1 MWRFL
6 GGRAVVGT
14 DASVP
19 VVRSVV
25 VALGLL
31 LALLAL
37 ASLAPAG
44 RAEAAPAL
52 RAGGPD
58 DFGYTF
64 KDSNEPGGPSYAWE
78 DIAATGTLATG
89 WNSYNNGFAGPIP
102 IGFNFEFYGVSYNQL
117 YVGSNGYV
125 SFGNGFGSVPA
136 YSTLPHPS
144 DPNNMIA
151 LFGGDLFLH
160 NYGQDSAVHYQ
171 TLSNPTRLVVQ
182 FDRLYW
188 CCSAFHE
195 YTFQVVI
202 FPHGDIE
209 ARYGQLGY
217 ASTYVVGI
225 ENANGTDGLDYG
237 ALPAN
242 GLAIRYSYPTGVMLA
257 PPEQG
262 SFGKLGSLARYS
274 VRVTNHT
281 GSPDSFELAVQPGS
295 DWPTTLS
302 ISQTGTLA
310 DGASVLFDAWVTIPA
325 GAAVGD
331 IGQSTIEATSATS
344 PTVQATA
351 VLSTTASSDEIAYIV
366 SSNGSL
372 TLVDTTLRRVLDV
385 VSLDAAGCQIPR
397 RAAITPDGAQVYVS
411 CYESDSVAVVDA
423 SNHTVI
429 AHLTGIDSP
438 QSLAFTRD
446 GNYALVV
453 DSSPYQ
459 ITAINTQTYAFSHI
473 ALPWLATEIVVHPYL
488 DRAYVIRY
496 HPGYD
501 DGAMLV
507 IDTTTF
513 TIMGTLDLPGSA
525 WGLAISTDGRYVYA
539 SVPSQGGIAVVD
551 AIHNTLNEVV
561 QGTGSLNRMAV
572 ASAPKAIY
580 ASQDYAVRVIDEA
593 TLQSVAFIPLNG
605 PIVPAATCNG
615 LEVWVVTYY
624 GSSAHIIDT
633 AVNQVVG
640 EVALPAW
647 NQRDVAICPQP
658 VQQGVFALPAE
669 QSGAGAL
676 GATVLYEFTVVNA
689 TGAVDSFILSLGTS
703 NWPTTLVTNTVGPL
717 APNEAAT
724 VQVAVTIPADAAW
737 YESDRVEVTVRG
749 VSDPNYVAAVH
760 LTTTAD
766 APPTIDVS
774 PMALSS
780 VQQVGQTIDQSLLVG
795 NGNGVTLTVA
805 ISDFDLT
812 PGRARSPQVEAGQV
826 YSTTVDNEDN
836 ALTGSPDGDMDTTVC
851 SSSAIAPVEFNI
863 LVDRVPAPTGN
874 VLTIRAYNYYNH
886 ANASQV
892 ILNGVALGEL
902 PNNSHQWSE
911 TSFSIPSGVALPG
924 VNLVQVIIRQDQC
937 VEIDWGEMLVTGTPA
952 DWLQQT
958 PSSASLPANSSQN
971 IVVTFDSAG
980 VQPGVH
986 QAAVVLTS
994 NDPAQPYLAVPVT
1007 MTVQPTADMGSVA
1020 GAITDAW
1027 TGQPLT
1033 ATVELVGVHTLTGR
1047 TDYQIWAPAGAYE
1060 LVVGASG
1067 YVTVTT
1073 PVVITAGGAAVQDVA
1088 LEPALA
1094 RLEWLPLAVQASV
1107 APGGQTASTLMISNT
1122 GPLPLD
1128 LALFEID
1135 LDFTESPP
1143 ARENLIGKRIL
1154 YDRSHG
1160 QQASST
1166 HATLIND
1173 VVAAGAI
1180 VVENTTFPIS
1190 ANVLEGYDVLWSNC
1204 CGSIS
1209 WGFSELIA
1217 VDHWMR
1223 RGGAVLVH
1231 GPNRPSTAG
1240 LATVR
1245 DVFYNSD
1252 YCSSSPANIAPHPIT
1267 AGVSS
1272 LYYDFSACHL
1282 SAPPS
1287 FSPVVY
1293 GNDGRPSVVAEE
1305 ANGGKMVVLSTNVF
1319 DEWSIRYSDNR
1330 LFGNNILRWLARPSY
1345 SDVSWLSLSPTSAV
1359 VPGHS
1364 SLPVTAAFDAT
1375 NLSTGVY
1382 RARLA
1387 LEHNDPN
1394 QEFPVEIPVTLTV
1407 EVPTALRLNEPLA
1420 AGQPAPLGALPLA
1433 ALPAAAMVALG
1444 LAGWRRGWRNTTAD
1458 GDGGWRNTTA
1468 DGDS

>member
-78 DIAATGTLATG
+78 DIAATGTLVTG
-89 WNSYNNGFAGPIP
+89 WNSYDNGFAGPIP

-125 SFGNGFGSVPA
+125 SFGAGFGSVPA
-136 YSTLPHPS
+136 DSPLPDPS

-151 LFGGDLFLH
+151 LFGADLYLY
-160 NYGQDSAVHYQ
+160 NYGQNSAVHYQ
-171 TLSNPTRLVVQ
+171 TLSNPTRLIVQ
-182 FDRLYW
+182 FDRLHW
-188 CCSAFHE
+188 CCYASE
-195 YTFQVVI
+195 ERTFQVVL
-202 FPHGDIE
+202 FPSGDIE
-209 ARYGQLGY
+209 ARYKQLSN
-217 ASTYVVGI
+217 STPRVAGI
-225 ENANGTDGLDYG
+225 ENANGSVGLNYG
-237 ALPAN
+237 DALAN

-274 VRVTNHT
+274 VRVSNHT

-310 DGASVLFDAWVTIPA
+310 DGASMQFDAWVTIPA

-351 VLSTTASSDEIAYIV
+351 VLSTTASSNEIAYIV

-385 VSLDAAGCQIPR
+385 VNLDAAGCQSPR

-411 CYESDSVAVVDA
+411 CYGSDSVAVVDA
-423 SNHTVI
+423 SNHTVN

-438 QSLAFTRD
+438 RSLAFTRD
-446 GNYALVV
+446 GNYALVA

-561 QGTGSLNRMAV
+561 QGTGSLDRMAV

-580 ASQDYAVRVIDEA
+580 ASQGYAVRVIDEA
-593 TLQSVAFIPLNG
+593 TLQSVAFIPVNG
-605 PIVPAATCNG
+605 LIVPAATCKG
-615 LEVWVVTYY
+615 LEVWVVTDF
-624 GSSAHIIDT
+624 GSSVHIIDT

-640 EVALPAW
+640 QVALPAW
-647 NQRDVAICPQP
+647 PRDVAICPQP

-669 QSGAGAL
+669 QSSAGAL
-676 GATVLYEFTVVNA
+676 GATVMHEFTVVNA
-689 TGAVDSFILSLGTS
+689 TGAVDSFTLSLGTS
-703 NWPTTLVTNTVGPL
+703 NWPTALVTTTVGPL
-717 APNEAAT
+717 APNEAAA
-724 VQVAVTIPADAAW
+724 VQVAVTIPAGAAW
-737 YESDRVEVTVRG
+737 YESDSVEVTVRG
-749 VSDPNYVAAVH
+749 VSDPGYVAAVH

-766 APPTIDVS
+766 APPAIDVS

-780 VQQVGQTIDQSLLVG
+780 VQQVGQTIDQSLLIS

-812 PGRARSPQVEAGQV
+812 PGRAPSPQIETGQV
-826 YSTTVDNEDN
+826 YSTTLDNEDN

-851 SSSAIAPVEFNI
+851 STSAIAPVEFNI

-874 VLTIRAYNYYNH
+874 VLTIRAYNYYNY

-902 PNNSHQWSE
+902 SNNSYQWSE

-924 VNLVQVIIRQDQC
+924 ANLVQIIIRQDQC

-1033 ATVELVGVHTLTGR
+1033 ATVELVGVHTLIDR
-1047 TDYQIWAPAGAYE
+1047 TDYQIWALAGAYE

-1067 YVTVTT
+1067 YVTVTM

-1088 LEPALA
+1088 LEPAQA
-1094 RLEWLPLAVQASV
+1094 RLEWLPLSVQASV
-1107 APGGQTASTLMISNT
+1107 APGGQVARTLMISNT
-1122 GPLPLD
+1122 GPLQLD

-1143 ARENLIGKRIL
+1143 ARGDLIDKRIL

-1160 QQASST
+1160 QSESST
-1166 HATLIND
+1166 YATLIND
-1173 VVAAGAI
+1173 LVAAGAI
-1180 VVENTTFPIS
+1180 VVENTTFPITTG
-1190 ANVLEGYDVLWSNC
+1190 VLEGYDVLWSDC
-1204 CGSIS
+1204 CGSTS

-1231 GPNRPSTAG
+1231 GSNYPSTAG
-1240 LATVR
+1240 LAAVR

-1272 LYYDFSACHL
+1272 LYYDYDACHL

-1293 GNDGRPSVVAEE
+1293 GFDGRPSVVAEE
-1305 ANGGKMVVLSTNVF
+1305 ANGGKMVVVGTNVF
-1319 DEWSIRYSDNR
+1319 GEGSISAADNR

-1345 SDVSWLSLSPTSAV
+1345 SDVSWLSFSPTSAV

-1382 RARLA
+1382 RAKLA

-1407 EVPTALRLNEPLA
+1407 EIPTALRLNEPLA
-1420 AGQPAPLGALPLA
+1420 AGQPGPAPLAALPLA

-1458 GDGGWRNTTA
+1458 GDGGEYHS
-1468 DGDS
+1468 G

>member
-64 KDSNEPGGPSYAWE
+64 KDSNEPGGPSYAWD
-78 DIAATGTLATG
+78 DIAATGTLVTG
-89 WNSYNNGFAGPIP
+89 WSDYNNGFAGPVP
-102 IGFNFEFYGVSYNQL
+102 IGFDFKFYGVSYDRL
-117 YVGSNGYV
+117 YVGSNGFV
-125 SFGNGFGSVPA
+125 SFGNGFASIPA

-151 LFGGDLFLH
+151 LFGGDLYLH
-160 NYGQDSAVHYQ
+160 NNGQNSAVHYQ

-209 ARYGQLGY
+209 ARYSQLDY
-217 ASTYVVGI
+217 DNQYVVGI
-225 ENANGTDGLDYG
+225 ENVNGTDGLNYG
-237 ALPAN
+237 ARPTN
-242 GLAIRYSYPTGVMLA
+242 GLAIRYSYPTGVVLA

-262 SFGKLGSLARYS
+262 GFGKRGSLVRYS
-274 VRVTNHT
+274 VSVDNRT
-281 GSPDSFELAVQPGS
+281 GSPDSFELVVQPGS

-302 ISQTGTLA
+302 ISQTGMLA
-310 DGASVLFDAWVTIPA
+310 DGESIVFDALVAVPA
-325 GAAVGD
+325 AAAVGD

-344 PTVQATA
+344 PTVRATA

-366 SSNGSL
+366 SSNFSL
-372 TLVDTTLRRVLDV
+372 ILVDTTLRRVLDV
-385 VSLDAAGCQIPR
+385 VDLSAAGCQSPER
-397 RAAITPDGAQVYVS
+397 VAITPDGAQVYVS
-411 CYESDSVAVVDA
+411 CSGSDSVAVVDA

-438 QSLAFTRD
+438 RSLAFTRD
-446 GNYALVV
+446 GNYALGAG
-453 DSSPYQ
+453 SSLNQ
-459 ITAINTQTYAFSHI
+459 ITAINTQTYAYSHI
-473 ALPWLATEIVVHPYL
+473 ALPWNAFEIVVHPYL
-488 DRAYVIRY
+488 DRAYVIEY
-496 HPGYD
+496 KPGYD

-525 WGLAISTDGRYVYA
+525 RGLAISTDGRYVYA

-561 QGTGSLNRMAV
+561 PGAGNVTGIAV
-572 ASAPKAIY
+572 ANAPKAIY
-580 ASQDYAVRVIDEA
+580 GQQDQAVAVIDES
-593 TLQSVAFIPLNG
+593 TLQPTASIPLYESM
-605 PIVPAATCNG
+605 PPAATCKG

-624 GSSAHIIDT
+624 GSNVHIIDT

-640 EVALPAW
+640 QVALPAW
-647 NQRDVAICPQP
+647 NLRDIAICPQP
-658 VQQGVFALPAE
+658 VQQGVFALPVE
-669 QSGAGAL
+669 QSSAGAL
-676 GATVLYEFTVVNA
+676 GATVMHEFTVVNA
-689 TGAVDSFILSLGTS
+689 TGAVDSFTLSLGTS
-703 NWPTTLVTNTVGPL
+703 NWPTALVTTTVGPL
-717 APNEAAT
+717 APNEAAA
-724 VQVAVTIPADAAW
+724 VQVAVAIPAGAAW
-737 YESDRVEVTVRG
+737 YESDRVEVTIRG
-749 VSDPNYVAAVH
+749 VSDPNYVATVH

-812 PGRARSPQVEAGQV
+812 PGRAPSPQVEAGQV

-836 ALTGSPDGDMDTTVC
+836 ALTGSPDGDMDTTMC

-874 VLTIRAYNYYNH
+874 VLTMRAFNYYNY

-902 PNNSHQWSE
+902 PNNSYQWSE

-924 VNLVQVIIRQDQC
+924 VNLVQVIIRQGQC

-958 PSSASLPANSSQN
+958 PSSASIPANSSQN

-994 NDPAQPYLAVPVT
+994 NDPARPYLAVPVT

-1047 TDYQIWAPAGAYE
+1047 TDYQIWALAGAYE

-1094 RLEWLPLAVQASV
+1094 RLEWLPLSVQASV
-1107 APGGQTASTLMISNT
+1107 APGGQTVGALMISNT

-1143 ARENLIGKRIL
+1143 ARGDLIGKRIL

-1160 QQASST
+1160 QPASIT

-1190 ANVLEGYDVLWSNC
+1190 ANVLAGYDVLWSNC

-1231 GPNRPSTAG
+1231 GPNYPSTAG
-1240 LATVR
+1240 LAAVR

-1252 YCSSSPANIAPHPIT
+1252 YCGSSSVNIAPHPIT

-1272 LYYDFSACHL
+1272 LYYDYDACHL
-1282 SAPPS
+1282 TAPPS

-1293 GNDGRPSVVAEE
+1293 GFDGRPNVVAEE
-1305 ANGGKMVVLSTNVF
+1305 ANGGKMVVLSTIVF
-1319 DEWSIRYSDNR
+1319 GDGSISAADNR

-1359 VPGHS
+1359 APGHS

-1394 QEFPVEIPVTLTV
+1394 QTFPVEIPVTLTV
-1407 EVPTALRLNEPLA
+1407 GIPTAIRLDDLST
-1420 AGQPAPLGALPLA
+1420 AGRPAPLGALPMA
-1433 ALPAAAMVALG
+1433 ALPAVAIAALG
-1444 LAGWRRGWRNTTAD
+1444 LAGWHGHRRQPAVKP
-1458 GDGGWRNTTA
+1458 
-1468 DGDS
+1468 